1 MSPFLEGRQ
10 QLSHKELHSGRKI
23 AAFSIHVEQ
32 AIGRMK
38 CFDILKETIPISM
51 MHLTN
56 QIVFVCGMLTNFQP
70 TLVSTSIPVDGSDA
84 DVDDYFKN
92 ISDCSSEASD
102 AEDT

>member
-1 MSPFLEGRQ
+1 
-10 QLSHKELHSGRKI
+10 
-23 AAFSIHVEQ
+23 
-32 AIGRMK
+32 MK
-38 CFDILKETIPISM
+38 CFDILKETVLISM

-56 QIVFVCGMLTNFQP
+56 QIVFVCGMLMNFQSA
-70 TLVSTSIPVDGSDA
+70 LVSTSIPVDGSDA